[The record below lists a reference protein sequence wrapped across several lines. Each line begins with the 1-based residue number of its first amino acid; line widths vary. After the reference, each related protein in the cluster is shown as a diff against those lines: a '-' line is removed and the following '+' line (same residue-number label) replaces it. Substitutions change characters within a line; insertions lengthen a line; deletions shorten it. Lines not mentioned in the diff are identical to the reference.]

1 MPHADS
7 LGQAKPATLDAGQE
21 IRQLAHS
28 PLVDSSPIGPGL
40 LIQLLREFLNDN
52 TATFRSPAQ
61 QEAFYYMMKQV
72 PYLFLILP
80 TAAGKTTLFL
90 FGASLFQDQVTIV
103 IIPLI
108 SLKLDLLGKAKAL
121 GLRPTV

>member
-1 MPHADS
+1 
-7 LGQAKPATLDAGQE
+7 
-21 IRQLAHS
+21 
-28 PLVDSSPIGPGL
+28 
-40 LIQLLREFLNDN
+40 
-52 TATFRSPAQ
+52 
-61 QEAFYYMMKQV
+61 MKQV

-90 FGASLFQDQVTIV
+90 FRASLFQDQVTIV

-121 GLRPTV
+121 GLRPTVWDPSLVAVPADSRMILV